1 LKKEIKKEYRR
12 WKELPWSWIG
22 RLRMAKTAI
31 IPKAIYMFN
40 TIPIKI
46 PVTFITETKNSTLN
60 FICKHKWPRTAKGIL
75 RKMSNAR
82 GMTILS
88 SNYSAEP

>member
-1 LKKEIKKEYRR
+1 LKKKIKKVQKMERS
-12 WKELPWSWIG
+12 PWSWIG

-40 TIPIKI
+40 TIPI
-46 PVTFITETKNSTLN
+46 TFIIETEKSTLN
-60 FICKHKWPRTAKGIL
+60 FIRKHKRPRTAKAKL
-75 RKMSNAR
+75 SKMSNAG

-88 SNYSAEP
+88 SNCTAVP